1 MKEKREVDNTY
12 DMLTSVFLNGIN
24 INAYKS
30 MEQF

>member
-1 MKEKREVDNTY
+1 MKEKREKRNTY
-12 DMLTSVFLNGIN
+12 DMLTSVFLNVIN